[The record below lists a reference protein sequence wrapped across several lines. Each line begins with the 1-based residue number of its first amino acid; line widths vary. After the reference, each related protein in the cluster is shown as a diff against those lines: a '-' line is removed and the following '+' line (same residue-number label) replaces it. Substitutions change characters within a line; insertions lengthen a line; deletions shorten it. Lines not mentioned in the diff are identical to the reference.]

1 MKKTA
6 IKKISLIS
14 FWLSFTLGCVMCKQ
28 NSTTNP
34 APCSDSLLE
43 VNSISN
49 NGSYNMDTAIIFGT
63 KIHLDERLAIKEL
76 SNVGI
81 LKYDTIEERNGQFAS
96 AVVKFASVKFGFNK
110 SFVFITSRQDKHAI
124 DSLVAKISR
133 YYGEPAIDDNGEPEW
148 NYYHW
153 NLYDTLPD
161 RPYIRIRPI
170 HSEEGGMVMTW
181 EFNTYTDL

>member
-6 IKKISLIS
+6 IKKITLIS
-14 FWLSFTLGCVMCKQ
+14 FWLSFTFGCVMCKRD
-28 NSTTNP
+28 STTYQH
-34 APCSDSLLE
+34 PCSDSLLE
-43 VNSISN
+43 VDSISN
-49 NGSYNMDTAIIFGT
+49 NGSYNIDTAIIFGT

-76 SNVGI
+76 SNSGM
-81 LKYDTIEERNGQFAS
+81 LKYDTIYECNNQFAG
-96 AVVKFASVKFGFNK
+96 AVVEFASVKFGLNK
-110 SFVFITSRQDKHAI
+110 GFLFLTSRQDKQAI
-124 DSLVAKISR
+124 DSLVAKISQ
-133 YYGEPAIDDNGEPEW
+133 YYGEPSIEDNGEPEW

-181 EFNTYTDL
+181 GFNTYTDL

>member
-1 MKKTA
+1 MNKSA
-6 IKKISLIS
+6 IKKITLIS
-14 FWLSFTLGCVMCKQ
+14 LWLFFTLGCVMCKQ
-28 NSTTNP
+28 NST
-34 APCSDSLLE
+34 ADSHSCQDNLLE
-43 VNSISN
+43 VDSISN
-49 NGSYNMDTAIIFGT
+49 NGSYNIDTAIIFGT

-76 SNVGI
+76 ANVGM

-96 AVVKFASVKFGFNK
+96 AVVEFASVKFGLNK
-110 SFVFITSRQDKHAI
+110 GFLFLTSRQDKQAI

-148 NYYHW
+148 DYYHW

-181 EFNTYTDL
+181 KFNTYTDL